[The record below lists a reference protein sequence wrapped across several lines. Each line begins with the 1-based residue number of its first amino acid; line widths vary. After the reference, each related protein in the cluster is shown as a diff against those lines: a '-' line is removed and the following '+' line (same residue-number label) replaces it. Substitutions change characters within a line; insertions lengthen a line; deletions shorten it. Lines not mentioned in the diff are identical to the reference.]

1 MRSASRRSGSSP
13 FLSAALAVFLVV
25 ILALVPPARGANQR
39 IEAESSPNSF
49 VDWTAGQINGCSLD
63 ITLHECDAASGGWGV
78 DGVDCAGEW
87 IPLEVVLGGTTAF
100 QIGTRSAA
108 TVGFVRQFQVRIL
121 NLDDNEAEVA
131 CDTLVTEP
139 GLGFS

>member
-1 MRSASRRSGSSP
+1 MRPGASPSLSALVAVSLVMILA
-13 FLSAALAVFLVV
+13 FLS
-25 ILALVPPARGANQR
+25 PARGANQR

-49 VDWTAGQINGCSLD
+49 IDWTAGQIDGCSLN
-63 ITLHECDAASGGWGV
+63 IELHQCDAASGGWGV
-78 DGVDCAGEW
+78 DGVDCTGEW

-100 QIGTRSAA
+100 QVGTRSAA
-108 TVGFVRQFQVRIL
+108 TVGFVRVFQVRFL